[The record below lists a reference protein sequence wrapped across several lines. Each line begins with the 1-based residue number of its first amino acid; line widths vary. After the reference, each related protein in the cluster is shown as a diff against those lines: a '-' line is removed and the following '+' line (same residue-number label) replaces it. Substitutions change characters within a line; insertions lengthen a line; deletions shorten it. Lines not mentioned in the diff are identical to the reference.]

1 MHLKGLGGMGQKL
14 VPPLIILGW
23 TDLMLGTDLGDGLTL
38 EPLKHHH
45 GFDLRIPLALLP
57 G

>member
-23 TDLMLGTDLGDGLTL
+23 ADLMLGTDLGDGLTL